1 MREITGLSEA
11 DVARALRDTQG
22 VVERALDILME
33 VGQVG
38 ASHSLHALLHIVH
51 TGVESKCRTSRLY
64 PWWPRELNSSTKTLL
79 HKDCSL
85 GSVRNLTTS
94 PC

>member
-1 MREITGLSEA
+1 MFKLREITGLSEA

-22 VVERALDILME
+22 VVEQALNILME

-64 PWWPRELNSSTKTLL
+64 PWWPSELKLK
-79 HKDCSL
+79 HK
-85 GSVRNLTTS
+85 NFTS
-94 PC
+94 QGL